1 MRQSERGE
9 IVRLVR
15 RAATGLRSGL
25 GLLLLAGLAACAPEE
40 RPAEQQ
46 PPEDSVATSPDTV
59 PAHPDSAALHRFR
72 AQLPAEILVR
82 GNACPFECCVYGA
95 WVADTAIPMYAAP
108 RGTGAP
114 AFTLAK
120 GTRLTADTGVVFV
133 THIALAI
140 VEDTVADGPNP
151 VLLPGDTLVLLDP
164 IGEGYWKAWRR
175 GQVLE
180 TVPPFFESW
189 WRPAPA
195 GRLIG
200 EAAREWW
207 ARATANGRTGWF
219 RPDRYRVRGADACG

>member
-1 MRQSERGE
+1 MRHSERRDIEKVVG
-9 IVRLVR
+9 RTGAWPMSWLV
-15 RAATGLRSGL
+15 
-25 GLLLLAGLAACAPEE
+25 LLLLTGLAACAPEE
-40 RPAEQQ
+40 RQAER
-46 PPEDSVATSPDTV
+46 PPPVDSLATSPDTV
-59 PAHPDSAALHRFR
+59 PLHPDSAALQRFR

-95 WVADTAIPMYAAP
+95 WVADTVIPLYDAP
-108 RGTGAP
+108 RATGTP
-114 AFTLAK
+114 ALTLAK
-120 GTRLTADTGVVFV
+120 GTKLAADTGVVFV

-140 VEDTVADGPNP
+140 VEDTVADGPNA

>member
-1 MRQSERGE
+1 MRPSQRRDIEKA
-9 IVRLVR
+9 VR
-15 RAATGLRSGL
+15 RSATGPGRGL
-25 GLLLLAGLAACAPEE
+25 VLLLLVGLAACAPDE
-40 RPAEQQ
+40 RQAEQQ
-46 PPEDSVATSPDTV
+46 QPADSLATPPDTV
-59 PAHPDSAALHRFR
+59 PLHPDSAALQRFR

-95 WVADTAIPMYAAP
+95 WVADTVIPMYAAP
-108 RGTGAP
+108 RGTGTA

-120 GTRLTADTGVVFV
+120 GATLAADTGVVFV
-133 THIALAI
+133 TQIALAI

-200 EAAREWW
+200 EPAREWW